1 MTAVFGLLEV
11 SDDETSALRHGGGHV
26 RSIDEC
32 SGRGS
37 ESTRIQHA
45 CPDRPEGAG
54 WNDAAASRN
63 VRMAVTGTIE
73 LRANEIDVSPD
84 GREMVLRNNVT
95 VRIPSDPRLA
105 SPPR

>member
-1 MTAVFGLLEV
+1 MTKLLLCVTVAVTFAAL
-11 SDDETSALRHGGGHV
+11 TSAQVGAPNPQGSNTLAQTVQKAPDGTTLLRG
-26 RSIDEC
+26 
-32 SGRGS
+32 
-37 ESTRIQHA
+37 
-45 CPDRPEGAG
+45 
-54 WNDAAASRN
+54 N

-73 LRANEIDVSPD
+73 LRADEIDVSPD